1 MLTLEQLVTPVSED
15 EALATLLSIL
25 TQLGFQATS
34 WQTGGVQLTLLRTF
48 ARVWSKVT
56 STIADIAAGGF
67 PSLAASRGLTGFLR
81 LVAKYVYKLDYV
93 PASSTV
99 GTIRLT
105 SSAAAPLH
113 NWLAGDIVVA
123 DQPTGVD
130 GANSYTI
137 TVSGSL
143 PPGSSASFEFKADA
157 PGAAANIPANATL
170 YLWTPLV
177 GVTATN
183 PPLPP
188 PSNTWIT
195 TPGQDDED
203 NQRLA
208 ARCVGRWD
216 RLTYSNTDGAYGAWL
231 LEAVPEVTRF
241 QIGTAPGDANVT
253 IYAATAVGGISPAQE
268 TAAEDYINGITDGR
282 GRRPLNDIV
291 NVTSPSIL
299 TLPAL
304 IVTAF
309 ADSGKV
315 TAAQAKILAVINEHV
330 NATPIG
336 GYRIT
341 GSLGR
346 VVYSEL
352 LAAAKDVDGVRK
364 VSLNITDDILLNE
377 GQIYVP
383 VSITVNV
390 QAVSPGG
397 P

>member
-1 MLTLEQLVTPVSED
+1 MLTLDQLVTPVTED

-25 TQLGFQATS
+25 TQLGFQATA
-34 WQTGGVQLTLLRTF
+34 WQTGSVQLIMLRAF
-48 ARVWSKVT
+48 SRVWSKVT

-67 PSLAASRGLTGFLR
+67 PSLAASKGLTGFLR
-81 LVAKYVYKLDYV
+81 LVAKYVYKLDYI

-99 GTIRLT
+99 GTILLT

-113 NWLAGDIVVA
+113 TWFAGDVVVS
-123 DQPTGVD
+123 DQPTGVA
-130 GANSYTI
+130 GANSYTV
-137 TVSGSL
+137 TVDGSL
-143 PPGSSASFEFKADA
+143 APGSSASFEFKADV
-157 PGAAANIPANATL
+157 PGAAANIPAGTPL

-183 PPLPP
+183 PSLPP

-231 LEAVPEVTRF
+231 LEALPEVTRF
-241 QIGTAPGDANVT
+241 QVGSAPGDANVT
-253 IYAATAVGGISPAQE
+253 IYAATAVGGVTPAE
-268 TAAEDYINGITDGR
+268 ITTAQDYINGIVDGR
-282 GRRPLNDIV
+282 GRRPINDIV
-291 NVTSPSIL
+291 TVTSPSIL
-299 TLPAL
+299 TTPSLV
-304 IVTAF
+304 VTAF

-315 TAAQAKILAVINEHV
+315 VAAKAAIAAVILQHV
-330 NATPIG
+330 NVTPIG

-352 LAAAKDVDGVRK
+352 IAAAKDVDGVRK
-364 VSLNITDDILLNE
+364 VSLNITDDIILLP

-383 VSITVNV
+383 ALITVNV
-390 QAVSPGG
+390 TAVSPGG